1 MNYSLRAV
9 NRVLL
14 VPLVAVALVATG
26 CGSDESTEAAGPT
39 TKAER
44 DKKPKQTRWSFRT
57 RPDLHPPIFRV
68 ATSEQGTA
76 PGYVFIAAKEKKDP
90 GGPMILDDQGQV
102 VWFKSIEP
110 VEAADFRV
118 QRYQGKPVLTWWEG
132 HVSKTGV
139 GVGKLVVVDDTYK
152 EIARFDTGRGVRS
165 DLHEFVITPDDTAL
179 LVAYDALRRD
189 LTSVGGPK
197 NGWVYDSIVQ
207 EVDIATGGVL
217 FQWRSLDHVPLAESI
232 SRKPAKR
239 ASRKAPFD
247 YFHVNS
253 VDLDDDGDLIVSAR
267 NAHTVY
273 KISRSDGHIVWRL
286 GGKKSDFEMGPGTTF
301 GYQHDARRQDD
312 GTITIFDNSSTP
324 PVAKFSRALVLKLDE
339 KAMTA
344 TLVHA
349 FEHPTKVLTP
359 HQGNAQ
365 RLPDGHVM
373 VGFGGEPYATEY
385 TDDGQVVF
393 DGKLVVG
400 DTYRAYRLPW
410 AGHPT
415 DRPRVA
421 AEGDDVWVSWNGATD
436 VASWEV
442 LAGEDGTTL
451 KRIKKADRT
460 GFETR
465 IRVDTDE
472 RLVAV
477 RALDGAGHPITGGTS
492 RAVER

>member
-1 MNYSLRAV
+1 MLDTSYREVMRIRAGNGYRADLHEMLVTPRGTALLIAYPYVHADLRAV
-9 NRVLL
+9 
-14 VPLVAVALVATG
+14 
-26 CGSDESTEAAGPT
+26 
-39 TKAER
+39 
-44 DKKPKQTRWSFRT
+44 
-57 RPDLHPPIFRV
+57 
-68 ATSEQGTA
+68 
-76 PGYVFIAAKEKKDP
+76 
-90 GGPMILDDQGQV
+90 GGPRDGMAID
-102 VWFKSIEP
+102 
-110 VEAADFRV
+110 
-118 QRYQGKPVLTWWEG
+118 
-132 HVSKTGV
+132 GV
-139 GVGKLVVVDDTYK
+139 
-152 EIARFDTGRGVRS
+152 
-165 DLHEFVITPDDTAL
+165 
-179 LVAYDALRRD
+179 
-189 LTSVGGPK
+189 
-197 NGWVYDSIVQ
+197 VQ
-207 EVDIATGGVL
+207 EVDLETGHVL
-217 FQWRSLDHVPLAESI
+217 FEWHSLDHVGLEESHWPLPEDPRTVAY
-232 SRKPAKR
+232 
-239 ASRKAPFD
+239 D
-247 YFHVNS
+247 YAHLNS
-253 VDLDDDGDLIVSAR
+253 VAIDDDGDLLVNAR
-267 NAHTVY
+267 HTWAAY
-273 KISRSDGHIVWRL
+273 KIDRRTGTVRWRL

-477 RALDGAGHPITGGTS
+477 RALDGARHPIAGGTS